1 LKYLENYPLPSLL
14 FQEIFSI
21 LKKNYTRVKKISGER
36 SFEVYQNSLQGY
48 DEVVKRLWEI
58 IDSSKTDE
66 KEKIKAINLIMQ
78 YCKEKLK

>member
-1 LKYLENYPLPSLL
+1 
-14 FQEIFSI
+14 
-21 LKKNYTRVKKISGER
+21 
-36 SFEVYQNSLQGY
+36 LQGY